1 VSEARERTLSRA
13 EARAFYDR
21 LGARQ
26 DSQAFYED
34 AATRIVLR
42 HTAFEC
48 ARSVLEFGCGTGRF
62 AATLIE
68 RYLAPDAR
76 YLGLDASTTM
86 VRLAEKRL
94 APFGERAAVRLSDGS
109 PELGV
114 ATGSVDRLVS
124 NFVLDLLSNQ
134 DIATLL
140 EEAYRVLAP
149 GGLLALVSLT
159 RPFTPGS
166 RLVMSGWRLLFA
178 LRPSL
183 VGGCRPI
190 GLLERLPPPQWAV
203 RHHERIARFGIPVE
217 VLVTERV
224 RDP

>member
-1 VSEARERTLSRA
+1 MPETERTLSHT

-21 LGARQ
+21 LGSRQ

-34 AATRIVLR
+34 AATSIVLR
-42 HTAFEC
+42 HASFEC

-68 RYLAPDAR
+68 RYLPPDAR
-76 YLGLDASTTM
+76 YLGIDASTTM
-86 VRLAEKRL
+86 VELAEKRL
-94 APFGERAAVRLSDGS
+94 APFGGRAAVRLSDGS
-109 PELGV
+109 PQLEV
-114 ATGSVDRLVS
+114 ATAGVDRFVS
-124 NFVLDLLSNQ
+124 NFVLDLLSNE

-140 EEAYRVLAP
+140 EEAHRVLAP

-166 RLVMSGWRLLFA
+166 RLVMTGWRLLFA

-190 GLLERLPPPQWAV
+190 GLLERLPPPKWAV
-203 RHHERIARFGIPVE
+203 RHHERITRFGIPAE

-224 RDP
+224 RDA